1 MRKIILITF
10 CFLFFSCNINQK
22 KSIKWSDTD
31 QDEVFEECIEFA
43 MEIDKMDSEQA
54 NKYCWIVLNLP

>member
-43 MEIDKMDSEQA
+43 MEIDKRDSEQA
-54 NKYCWIVLNLP
+54 NKYC